1 MGETDAN
8 TDSNI
13 ADSQTDASQPRHF
26 LEIDDLS
33 HEELLTVL
41 VRAAEFKRA
50 QQEGTAHEALPG
62 QTLGMI
68 FQKPSTRTRVSFETG
83 MTQLG
88 GHAVFLG
95 EDDIQLGRGEPL
107 KDTSRTLSRYV
118 DAVMARVFR
127 HENIE
132 VLAEYSSVPIINGL
146 TDDAHPCQT
155 LADLLTIREEMGGFE
170 DVSVAWVG
178 DGNNVGQSFVIGAAM
193 TDMDVTVATP
203 EGYGMDDAVIDRAQE
218 LGGDP
223 MVTHDPVEAVTDADI
238 IYTDVWISMGQED
251 ERDVRMD
258 AFEGFQVCSELL
270 AHAPDASVMHCLPAH
285 RGEEITDEA
294 IESDQSIVFDQAE
307 NRLHAQKALLH
318 WLLE

>member
-1 MGETDAN
+1 MSDT
-8 TDSNI
+8 
-13 ADSQTDASQPRHF
+13 PRHF
-26 LEIDDLS
+26 LEIDDVS
-33 HEELLTVL
+33 TDELLAIL
-41 VRAAEFKRA
+41 DRADEYKRA
-50 QQEGTAHEALPG
+50 QHNGEAHEDLEG

-118 DAVMARVFR
+118 DAVMARVFK

-132 VLAEYSSVPIINGL
+132 VLAEYASVPIVNGL

-155 LADLLTIREEMGGFE
+155 LADLQTIREQEGGF
-170 DVSVAWVG
+170 DGVSAAWVG
-178 DGNNVGQSFVIGAAM
+178 DGNNVAQSFAIGCALAEI
-193 TDMDVTVATP
+193 DLTVATP
-203 EGYGMDDAVIDRAQE
+203 EGYGIDDAVLERARE

-223 MVTHDPVEAVTDADI
+223 SVTHDPVEAAADADV

-251 ERDVRMD
+251 ERDVRMQ
-258 AFEGFQVCSELL
+258 AFDGFQVNDDLL
-270 AHAPDASVMHCLPAH
+270 EHAPDASVMHCLPAH
-285 RGEEITDEA
+285 RGEEVTDA
-294 IESDQSIVFDQAE
+294 VVESDRSVVFDQAE
-307 NRLHAQKALLH
+307 NRLHAQKALLS